1 MAGGRE
7 VPPRHHTPRTLDH
20 HCIQTG
26 TATGVAPENAAAAV
40 ANVADRAESAPSTV
54 LATPGQAALATD
66 AAALEAGVA
75 AKAALSAARADL
87 APATARS
94 AALVAADACVVAAS
108 KSDQSTAVV
117 LPRSE
122 GCASP
127 WSQRRLPE
135 SLPAETHARPS
146 RRWSGKNND
155 PMEAPGATQTTE
167 LLTHGGDASMV
178 TCGTLTLCTVH
189 QKHIALVT
197 VGHIDEETW
206 PDTDTLHRCEEAN
219 KGKEQVALEEEMQ
232 PLQGTKSTVG
242 PSKPHLH
249 GNGVDN
255 LQHK

>member
-1 MAGGRE
+1 MYR
-7 VPPRHHTPRTLDH
+7 RTLLLRTTLQA
-20 HCIQTG
+20 HCHKTEGQES
-26 TATGVAPENAAAAV
+26 VARP
-40 ANVADRAESAPSTV
+40 
-54 LATPGQAALATD
+54 ATP
-66 AAALEAGVA
+66 
-75 AKAALSAARADL
+75 
-87 APATARS
+87 P
-94 AALVAADACVVAAS
+94 
-108 KSDQSTAVV
+108 
-117 LPRSE
+117 LP
-122 GCASP
+122 
-127 WSQRRLPE
+127 
-135 SLPAETHARPS
+135 
-146 RRWSGKNND
+146 
-155 PMEAPGATQTTE
+155 TQTTE